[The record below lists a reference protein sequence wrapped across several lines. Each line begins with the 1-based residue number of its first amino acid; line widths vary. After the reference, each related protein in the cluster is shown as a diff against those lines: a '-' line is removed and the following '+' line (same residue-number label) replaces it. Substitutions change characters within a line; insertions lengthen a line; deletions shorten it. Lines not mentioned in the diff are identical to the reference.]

1 MQLDVTRDSSAFF
14 FVNDT
19 DIYIYIYMLGS
30 IRMPAESSTNE
41 KTNAIVFYQR

>member
-14 FVNDT
+14 FVND
-19 DIYIYIYMLGS
+19 IYIYMLGS
-30 IRMPAESSTNE
+30 IIRMPAESSTNE

>member
-14 FVNDT
+14 FVND
-19 DIYIYIYMLGS
+19 IYIYMLRS

>member
-14 FVNDT
+14 FVND
-19 DIYIYIYMLGS
+19 IYIYIYMLGS
-30 IRMPAESSTNE
+30 IIRMPAESSTNE